1 MESVK
6 RAPRDKT
13 LITLKAQVLFTFSV
27 SEKKMKRILINCSYS
42 DELRVALV
50 DGAKLF
56 DLDNEFNAQS
66 LLKGSIFK
74 ATVSRVETSLD
85 AAFVNFGSE
94 RHGFLPL
101 KELSNEHFTKDAE
114 GKKKCTLKEGDE
126 ILVQVLKEER
136 GTKGAALSNQ
146 ISLAGRFIVL
156 IPNSEKSGGV
166 SRRISG
172 DERDEIKN
180 ALNELNIPDGMS
192 VIVRTAGLGRS
203 AEELKWDLDYLMNL
217 WGQIKSTINDA
228 PSPSLIYKDDKLILR
243 VFRDYF
249 RDDIGE
255 ILIDDESVHAE
266 ALDFAKSVIPDHA
279 DKVIYYNED
288 IALFNRYQ
296 IESQIELAFQ
306 REISLPSGGS
316 IVIDPTEAMVS
327 IDVNSARST
336 KGKDI
341 ESTAF
346 ATNMEA
352 AKEIARQ
359 LRLRDLGGLI
369 VIDFIDMQ
377 DEKHQQKVEN
387 AFRSAVQSDRARIQI
402 AGISR
407 FGLLELSRQ
416 RLRPSL
422 EETYDIQHV
431 QVRGTRS
438 LGQSILRIIGEDAA
452 KENTGEIH
460 VYVPA
465 DVSSYLLNE
474 KRRDIIT
481 IENTYQ
487 VNILV
492 IADPYKSR
500 PYYKVARVK
509 APAGKKL
516 FSHEMTPN
524 SPEPSM
530 DWRDVNSN
538 KKSFKPLVKVSVPPR
553 MPKTKNKKGFFAFL
567 KSVFTLDIF
576 KSTKKKNL
584 KNKRKRNYKKGQ
596 PKTNKNTR
604 NENRHN
610 NRNVRP
616 NNKGRT
622 NNPKKPVNKT
632 ASKPIVIPP
641 KKIEKTS
648 GKSAQ
653 VSKTKKQTEDV
664 DGNTFN
670 DGTSTSSSRTPAPT
684 PAPTPAATPAPTP
697 AATPA
702 PTPASTPAPKP
713 TRALNDPRY
722 KNE

>member
-1 MESVK
+1 
-6 RAPRDKT
+6 
-13 LITLKAQVLFTFSV
+13 
-27 SEKKMKRILINCSYS
+27 MKRILINCSYS

-74 ATVSRVETSLD
+74 ATVSRVEISLD

-101 KELSNEHFTKDAE
+101 KELSSEYYANGSD
-114 GKKKCTLKEGDE
+114 GKRKCILKEGDQ
-126 ILVQVLKEER
+126 IIVQVLKEER

-166 SRRISG
+166 SRRIAG
-172 DERDEIKN
+172 EERDEIKN
-180 ALNELNIPDGMS
+180 ALNEIEIPDGMS

-203 AEELKWDLDYLMNL
+203 SEELKWDLDYLIKL
-217 WGQIKSTINDA
+217 WEQIQESIVDA
-228 PSPSLIYKDDKLILR
+228 PSPTLIYKDDKLILR

-249 RDDIGE
+249 RDDIEE
-255 ILIDDESVHAE
+255 ILIDDQAVHAE
-266 ALDFAKSVIPDHA
+266 ALEFAKSVIPDHA

-288 IALFNRYQ
+288 IPLFNRYQ

-327 IDVNSARST
+327 IDVNSAKST

-346 ATNMEA
+346 TTNVEA

-359 LRLRDLGGLI
+359 LRLRDLGGLV

-387 AFRSAVQSDRARIQI
+387 TFRSSVQTDRARIQI

-431 QVRGTRS
+431 QIRGTRS

-474 KRRDIIT
+474 KRRDIIA

-487 VNILV
+487 VSILV

-509 APAGKKL
+509 EVAGKKPL
-516 FSHEMTPN
+516 SFDMTPN

-530 DWRDVNSN
+530 KWRDNN
-538 KKSFKPLVKVSVPPR
+538 ITKKILKPLVNVSVPPR
-553 MPKTKNKKGFFAFL
+553 MPKKKKSRGIFL
-567 KSVFTLDIF
+567 FIKSLF
-576 KSTKKKNL
+576 TKKK
-584 KNKRKRNYKKGQ
+584 
-596 PKTNKNTR
+596 KTNKTQARRGR
-604 NENRHN
+604 NSKNSPNRNPRNQTGDKGSNPRN
-610 NRNVRP
+610 NRKRTTPKRDP
-616 NNKGRT
+616 N
-622 NNPKKPVNKT
+622 KPSPMPV
-632 ASKPIVIPP
+632 VIPP
-641 KKIEKTS
+641 KKSNEEKLDVKKEETS
-648 GKSAQ
+648 PSVVANTSVEIDSKKS
-653 VSKTKKQTEDV
+653 SI
-664 DGNTFN
+664 
-670 DGTSTSSSRTPAPT
+670 SPT
-684 PAPTPAATPAPTP
+684 PTPAATPAPTP

-702 PTPASTPAPKP
+702 PTEAPKP

-722 KNE
+722 KSE

>member
-1 MESVK
+1 
-6 RAPRDKT
+6 
-13 LITLKAQVLFTFSV
+13 
-27 SEKKMKRILINCSYS
+27 MKRILINCSYS

-56 DLDNEFNAQS
+56 DLDSEFNNQS
-66 LLKGSIFK
+66 LFKGSIFK
-74 ATVSRVETSLD
+74 ATVSRIETSLD

-101 KELSNEHFTKDAE
+101 KELSNDYFTNDAE
-114 GKKKCTLKEGDE
+114 GKRKCILKEGDE
-126 ILVQVLKEER
+126 ILIQVLKEER
-136 GTKGAALSNQ
+136 GTKGAALSSQ

-172 DERDEIKN
+172 EERDDIKN
-180 ALNELNIPDGMS
+180 ALNSLKVPDGMS
-192 VIVRTAGLGRS
+192 IIVRTAGLGRS
-203 AEELKWDLDYLMNL
+203 TEELKWDLDYLLNL
-217 WGQIKSTINDA
+217 WEQIKSSAIDA

-249 RDDIGE
+249 RDDIKE

-279 DKVIYYNED
+279 DKVIYYNEE
-288 IALFNRYQ
+288 IPLFNRYQ

-341 ESTAF
+341 ESTAY
-346 ATNMEA
+346 ATNTEA
-352 AKEIARQ
+352 AKEVARQ

-387 AFRSAVQSDRARIQI
+387 TFRSAVQSDRARIQI

-438 LGQSILRIIGEDAA
+438 LGQSILRIISEDAA

-474 KRRDIIT
+474 KRRDIIS

-487 VNILV
+487 VNILI

-500 PYYKVARVK
+500 PYYKVARIK
-509 APAGKKL
+509 AVSGKKP
-516 FSHEMTPN
+516 FSYDMTPN

-530 DWRDVNSN
+530 DWRDSNST
-538 KKSFKPLVKVSVPPR
+538 KKALKPLVKLSVPPR
-553 MPKTKNKKGFFAFL
+553 MPKSKNRFLAFIKSIITLSIFFGM
-567 KSVFTLDIF
+567 F
-576 KSTKKKNL
+576 KSKKKKTNR
-584 KNKRKRNYKKGQ
+584 KKRPRKYKKGHSKIHKNNKNYKNNKNSKPNQ
-596 PKTNKNTR
+596 ANKSKNSNLRKTNDNKSSKSVVAAPKNSKQ
-604 NENRHN
+604 NSEKLNQSES
-610 NRNVRP
+610 
-616 NNKGRT
+616 NK
-622 NNPKKPVNKT
+622 K
-632 ASKPIVIPP
+632 
-641 KKIEKTS
+641 
-648 GKSAQ
+648 
-653 VSKTKKQTEDV
+653 VSKEIDRNKLDTK
-664 DGNTFN
+664 
-670 DGTSTSSSRTPAPT
+670 SSSNPSITQSSSKEQTPT
-684 PAPTPAATPAPTP
+684 PAPSQPA
-697 AATPA
+697 
-702 PTPASTPAPKP
+702 KP

-722 KNE
+722 KSE

>member
-1 MESVK
+1 MKTVVK
-6 RAPRDKT
+6 GAPKGKT
-13 LITLKAQVLFTFSV
+13 PITQQALVLFAFSI
-27 SEKKMKRILINCSYS
+27 SEKQMKRILINCSYS

-56 DLDNEFNAQS
+56 DLDSEFNNQS
-66 LLKGSIFK
+66 LFKGSIFK
-74 ATVSRVETSLD
+74 ATVSRIETSLD

-101 KELSNEHFTKDAE
+101 KELSNDYFTNDAE
-114 GKKKCTLKEGDE
+114 GKRKCILKEGDE
-126 ILVQVLKEER
+126 ILIQVLKEER
-136 GTKGAALSNQ
+136 GTKGAALSSQ

-172 DERDEIKN
+172 EERDDIKN
-180 ALNELNIPDGMS
+180 ALNSLKVPDGMS
-192 VIVRTAGLGRS
+192 IIVRTAGLGRS
-203 AEELKWDLDYLMNL
+203 TEELKWDLDYLLNL
-217 WGQIKSTINDA
+217 WEQIKSSAIDA

-249 RDDIGE
+249 RDDIKE

-279 DKVIYYNED
+279 DKVIYYNEE
-288 IALFNRYQ
+288 IPLFNRYQ

-341 ESTAF
+341 ESTAY
-346 ATNMEA
+346 ATNTEA
-352 AKEIARQ
+352 AKEVARQ

-387 AFRSAVQSDRARIQI
+387 TFRSAVQSDRARIQI

-438 LGQSILRIIGEDAA
+438 LGQSILRIISEDAA

-474 KRRDIIT
+474 KRRDIIS

-487 VNILV
+487 VNILI

-500 PYYKVARVK
+500 PYYKVARIK
-509 APAGKKL
+509 AVSGKKP
-516 FSHEMTPN
+516 FSYDMTPN

-530 DWRDVNSN
+530 DWRDSNST
-538 KKSFKPLVKVSVPPR
+538 KKALKPLVKLSVPPR
-553 MPKTKNKKGFFAFL
+553 MPKSKNRFLAFIKSIITLSIFFGM
-567 KSVFTLDIF
+567 F
-576 KSTKKKNL
+576 KSKKKKTNR
-584 KNKRKRNYKKGQ
+584 KKRPRKYKKGHSKIHKNNKNYKNNKNSKPNQ
-596 PKTNKNTR
+596 ANKSKDSNLRKTNDNKSSKSVVAAPKNSKQ
-604 NENRHN
+604 NSEKLNQSES
-610 NRNVRP
+610 
-616 NNKGRT
+616 NK
-622 NNPKKPVNKT
+622 K
-632 ASKPIVIPP
+632 
-641 KKIEKTS
+641 
-648 GKSAQ
+648 
-653 VSKTKKQTEDV
+653 VSKEIDRNKLDTK
-664 DGNTFN
+664 
-670 DGTSTSSSRTPAPT
+670 SSSNPSITQSSSKEQTPT
-684 PAPTPAATPAPTP
+684 PAPSQPA
-697 AATPA
+697 
-702 PTPASTPAPKP
+702 KP

-722 KNE
+722 KSE

>member
-249 RDDIGE
+249 RDDVGE

-306 REISLPSGGS
+306 REISLPAGGS

-452 KENTGEIH
+452 KDNTGEIH

-538 KKSFKPLVKVSVPPR
+538 KKSLKPLVKVSVPPR
-553 MPKTKNKKGFFAFL
+553 MPKTKNKKGFFALL
-567 KSVFTLDIF
+567 KSIFTLNIF
-576 KSTKKKNL
+576 KPTKKKNL

-622 NNPKKPVNKT
+622 NNQKKPVNKT
-632 ASKPIVIPP
+632 KTTSKPIVIPP
-641 KKIEKTS
+641 KKNEKTD

-653 VSKTKKQTEDV
+653 VSKTKKPTEDA
-664 DGNTFN
+664 DGNAFN
-670 DGTSTSSSRTPAPT
+670 DKTSTSSSQTPAPKPAPT
-684 PAPTPAATPAPTP
+684 PAP
-697 AATPA
+697 
-702 PTPASTPAPKP
+702 TPAPKP

-722 KNE
+722 KSE

>member
-1 MESVK
+1 MKTVVK
-6 RAPRDKT
+6 GAPKGKT
-13 LITLKAQVLFTFSV
+13 PITQQALVLFAFSI
-27 SEKKMKRILINCSYS
+27 SEKQMKRILINCSYS

-56 DLDNEFNAQS
+56 DLDSEFNNQS
-66 LLKGSIFK
+66 LFKGSIFK
-74 ATVSRVETSLD
+74 ATVSRIETSLD

-101 KELSNEHFTKDAE
+101 KELSNDYFTNDAE
-114 GKKKCTLKEGDE
+114 GKRKCILKEGDE
-126 ILVQVLKEER
+126 ILIQVLKEER
-136 GTKGAALSNQ
+136 GTKGAALSSQ

-172 DERDEIKN
+172 EERDDIKN
-180 ALNELNIPDGMS
+180 ALNSLKVPDGMS
-192 VIVRTAGLGRS
+192 IIVRTAGLGRS
-203 AEELKWDLDYLMNL
+203 TEELKWDLDYLLNL
-217 WGQIKSTINDA
+217 WEQIKSSAIDA

-249 RDDIGE
+249 RDDIKE

-279 DKVIYYNED
+279 DKVIYYNEE
-288 IALFNRYQ
+288 IPLFNRYQ

-341 ESTAF
+341 ESTAY
-346 ATNMEA
+346 ATNTEA
-352 AKEIARQ
+352 AKEVARQ

-387 AFRSAVQSDRARIQI
+387 TFRSAVQSDRARIQI

-438 LGQSILRIIGEDAA
+438 LGQSILRIISEDAA

-474 KRRDIIT
+474 KRRDIIS

-487 VNILV
+487 VNILI

-500 PYYKVARVK
+500 PYYKVARIK
-509 APAGKKL
+509 AVSGKKP
-516 FSHEMTPN
+516 FSYDMTPN

-530 DWRDVNSN
+530 DWRDSNST
-538 KKSFKPLVKVSVPPR
+538 KKALKPLVKLSVPPR
-553 MPKTKNKKGFFAFL
+553 MPKSKNRFLAFIKSIITLSIFFGM
-567 KSVFTLDIF
+567 F
-576 KSTKKKNL
+576 KSKKKKTNR
-584 KNKRKRNYKKGQ
+584 KKRPRKYKKGHSKIHKNNKNYKNNKNSKPNQ
-596 PKTNKNTR
+596 ANKSKNSNLRKTNDNKSSKSVVAAPKNSKQ
-604 NENRHN
+604 NSEKLNQSES
-610 NRNVRP
+610 
-616 NNKGRT
+616 NK
-622 NNPKKPVNKT
+622 K
-632 ASKPIVIPP
+632 
-641 KKIEKTS
+641 
-648 GKSAQ
+648 
-653 VSKTKKQTEDV
+653 VSKEIDRNKLDTR
-664 DGNTFN
+664 
-670 DGTSTSSSRTPAPT
+670 SSSNPSITQSSSKEQTPT
-684 PAPTPAATPAPTP
+684 PAPTQPA
-697 AATPA
+697 
-702 PTPASTPAPKP
+702 KP

-722 KNE
+722 KSE